1 MSGIKI
7 SKPGKDVSS
16 TDVHDFV
23 FHSDYPTRNIKL
35 RDSLNVTS
43 SGAQSPS
50 FVTATYNHNF
60 GYIPQFMAF
69 TKSYTSENF
78 GKFNL
83 ADYVNL
89 NLYLIH
95 AIAGANIYEE
105 VYAYTTKTQLVVRVK
120 LAEVVAGDS
129 QGIEYEYTIDFMLF
143 MEEATSLS

>member
-7 SKPGKDVSS
+7 SKPGKSITS
-16 TDVHDFV
+16 TNIKDFI

-43 SGAQSPS
+43 SDAQFPS
-50 FVTATYNHNF
+50 FVTATYTHNF

-69 TKSYTSENF
+69 TKSYSSQNF
-78 GKFNL
+78 GKFSL

-95 AIAGANIYEE
+95 EVAGANIYEE
-105 VYAYTTKTQLVVRVK
+105 VYAYTTETQLVVSVK
-120 LAEVVAGDS
+120 LAEVVAGDE
-129 QGIEYEYTIDFMLF
+129 QGVEYEYTIDFILF